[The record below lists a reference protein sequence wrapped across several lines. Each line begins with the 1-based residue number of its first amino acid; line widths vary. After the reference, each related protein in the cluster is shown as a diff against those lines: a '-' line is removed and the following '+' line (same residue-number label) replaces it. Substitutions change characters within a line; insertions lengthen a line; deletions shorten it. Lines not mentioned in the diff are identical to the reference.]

1 MRKLLPISIAS
12 LLFAVGCGQH
22 DASLRQRITGTWGL
36 TNGHG
41 VITIAPDG
49 SMLSRFTGSTQSWT
63 YEGTWQLKGGQIE
76 ITTTKSNSI
85 PCSDVMLARIIR
97 ADGHELVYDLSG
109 QTISLSRK

>member
-1 MRKLLPISIAS
+1 MKFALLLAALVAI
-12 LLFAVGCGQH
+12 VGCGQR
-22 DASLRQRITGTWGL
+22 DSALRQKITGTWGL
-36 TNGHG
+36 TNGLG
-41 VITIAPDG
+41 VITIAADG
-49 SMLSRFTGSTQSWT
+49 SLLFRFTGSTQSWT
-63 YEGTWQLKGGQIE
+63 YEGTWQLKDGQIV

>member
-1 MRKLLPISIAS
+1 MRFAALLS
-12 LLFAVGCGQH
+12 LLLAIVGCGQR
-22 DASLRQRITGTWGL
+22 DTALRQKITGTWGL
-36 TNGHG
+36 TNGYG
-41 VITIAPDG
+41 VVAIAPDG
-49 SMLSRFTGSTQSWT
+49 SFLSRFTGGTQLWT
-63 YEGTWQLKGGQIE
+63 YEGTWRLKDGQIV